1 MSAGLYDDD
10 GKIVQRAR
18 QRQSPLNRSDD
29 DEDASGMFQANYQYT
44 PLKDYAAVRSR
55 ATSNDSVPNGYRS
68 NDSKF
73 DAPLIRPLL
82 WFSVEHFFHCFT
94 TDD

>member
-18 QRQSPLNRSDD
+18 QRQSPLNRSDDD

-55 ATSNDSVPNGYRS
+55 ATSNDSIPNGYRG

-73 DAPLIRPLL
+73 D
-82 WFSVEHFFHCFT
+82 VNT
-94 TDD
+94 QTG